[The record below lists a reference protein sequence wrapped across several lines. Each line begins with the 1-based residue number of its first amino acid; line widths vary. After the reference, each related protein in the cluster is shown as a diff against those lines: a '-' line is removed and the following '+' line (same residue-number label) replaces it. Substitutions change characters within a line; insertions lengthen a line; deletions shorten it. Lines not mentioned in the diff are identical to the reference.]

1 MKPARK
7 GLGKGLS
14 ALIPEDEQINFG
26 EQSLGEILELKLTDV
41 FANPDQPRRIF
52 AEDALEQLSE
62 SIKVHGV
69 VQPILVQKSDK
80 GFMIIAGERRWR
92 ASQKAGLDRI
102 PAIVKAVDELK
113 LAQISLIE
121 NLQRENLS
129 DIEEAKA
136 YQILIDRF
144 SLKHDEIADSVG
156 KSRSY
161 IANTL
166 RLLKLDQRVQQ
177 MILDGKIS
185 GGHGRV
191 LLREESVDA
200 QLKWAQTVIEKSMSV
215 RELENLFSKP
225 KKAKSVDIKIKAL
238 EHEIRLYEQEL
249 KDLLG
254 TKVQIN
260 STSGNKGKIQIE
272 YYGVEEFER
281 IMNLLKK

>member
-14 ALIPEDEQINFG
+14 ALIPEDEQLNFG
-26 EQSLGEILELKLTDV
+26 EQTYGEILEIKLSDIY
-41 FANPDQPRRIF
+41 ANPNQPRRIF
-52 AEDALEQLSE
+52 ANEAIEQLSE

-69 VQPILVQKSDK
+69 VQPILVQKSEN
-80 GFMIIAGERRWR
+80 GYMIIAGERRWR
-92 ASQKAGLDRI
+92 ASQKAGLERI
-102 PAIVKAVDELK
+102 PAIVKTVDELK

-136 YQILIDRF
+136 YQILIDKF
-144 SLKHDEIADSVG
+144 NLKHDEVADSVG

-166 RLLKLDQRVQQ
+166 RLLRLDQTVQQ
-177 MILDGKIS
+177 MILDGKLS

-191 LLREESVDA
+191 LLREESPEH
-200 QLKWAQTVIEKSMSV
+200 QIKWAQIVIDKTLSV
-215 RELENLFSKP
+215 RDLEKIFSKP
-225 KKAKSVDIKIKAL
+225 KTSNAKESKDKAK
-238 EHEIRLYEQEL
+238 EHELLFYEQEL

-254 TKVQIN
+254 TKVQISN
-260 STSGNKGKIQIE
+260 TSGNKGKIQIE
-272 YYGVEEFER
+272 YYGIEEFER
-281 IMNLLKK
+281 IVNLLKK